1 MNITLMRFGLMTTD
15 CLLKESAPK
24 RRNEAVRESSSSP
37 RIKMGFGSGAGTS
50 FSASTFQ
57 TINDDVLESRQQKTF
72 SLPPRRIETGRVATR
87 GRTPDD
93 LPPVPR
99 RVRGSQIRRAT
110 GRAAL
115 GRSGAL
121 AGPGVAV
128 GRVGGNARRGRG
140 DPKKAAAGK
149 NAIENRAGVR
159 GDVGARVRSLLVL
172 PARAA
177 PRLGRH
183 ADRRRSQ
190 NRLEDR
196 RGGREIESRRM
207 AGHRRFVARRNPR
220 RRNRPG
226 SGRSRLARSNGR
238 GEVR

>member
-1 MNITLMRFGLMTTD
+1 MNITLMRFGLMTTH
-15 CLLKESAPK
+15 CCLKESAPK
-24 RRNEAVRESSSSP
+24 RRSGAARESSSSP

-72 SLPPRRIETGRVATR
+72 SLPPQRIETGRVAAR
-87 GRTPDD
+87 GRAPDD

-99 RVRGSQIRRAT
+99 GVRGGQIRRAT

-115 GRSGAL
+115 GRSGAR
-121 AGPGVAV
+121 AGSGVAV
-128 GRVGGNARRGRG
+128 GRVGGIARQGRG

-172 PARAA
+172 PARPA
-177 PRLGRH
+177 PCLGRN
-183 ADRRRSQ
+183 ADRGRSQ
-190 NRLEDR
+190 NRIEDR
-196 RGGREIESRRM
+196 RGGRKVESRRM
-207 AGHRRFVARRNPR
+207 AGH
-220 RRNRPG
+220 
-226 SGRSRLARSNGR
+226 
-238 GEVR
+238 